1 MAYTCTK
8 TFDCVSTAHRNWRAK
23 NNPNRDSKKCSYI
36 HGYTKTFTFVFGCD
50 DLDEFNWVY
59 DYGTTSNGKEERT
72 MTKIKNFIQNE
83 LDHGVTTDS
92 QDPMLPK
99 LFEMHDLELIKL
111 IVIPVENGQS
121 GSVEGLCRYLYN
133 TFDPMLRKESNN
145 RVWIES
151 VTISEHHKNSSTYTF
166 DKDVQKDEVT
176 QKVTINDTD
185 QEKKVV
191 DFDLLGIPKPKD
203 DSLKE
208 FLELIRKYQ
217 ESDDYKKAQ
226 KMFNLERYEN
236 EMRKFIDSN
245 MHRSTLDSLIK
256 LLK

>member
-1 MAYTCTK
+1 
-8 TFDCVSTAHRNWRAK
+8 
-23 NNPNRDSKKCSYI
+23 
-36 HGYTKTFTFVFGCD
+36 
-50 DLDEFNWVY
+50 
-59 DYGTTSNGKEERT
+59 
-72 MTKIKNFIQNE
+72 
-83 LDHGVTTDS
+83 
-92 QDPMLPK
+92 
-99 LFEMHDLELIKL
+99 MHELELIKL

-121 GSVEGLCRYLYN
+121 GSVEGLCRFLYN

-176 QKVTINDTD
+176 QKDTVIDID
-185 QEKKVV
+185 QEKSVD
-191 DFDLLGIPKPKD
+191 DFDLLGRSKPKD

-208 FLELIRKYQ
+208 FLDLIKKYQ
-217 ESDDYKKAQ
+217 ESDEYKKAQ
-226 KMFNLERYEN
+226 KLFNLERYEN
-236 EMRKFIDSN
+236 EMRKFIDGN